1 MRLDRREVNMARK
14 LYELQEIDLEI
25 DAKNEALT
33 LVVSRLGDSEAL
45 AEARVSLATEEE
57 RLVELERSQRD
68 VEREVEDLRSKVA
81 LLEEKLYGGSVKNPK
96 ELASLQEQVEHLKRK
111 RRGQEDKVLDIMT
124 EVEAMQK
131 NVSLKSREVA
141 RIDED
146 WRAEQATLS
155 GEQAELN
162 AALADLDQ
170 KRKDLISRIDA
181 ASLELYQGLR
191 RKRQGRAVAKVEQ
204 GMCQGCR
211 IALPLNVL
219 QRARIGQELVQ
230 CSSCERIL
238 YLS

>member
-146 WRAEQATLS
+146 WRAEQAMLS

-211 IALPLNVL
+211 IVLPLNVL

>member
-211 IALPLNVL
+211 IVLPLNVL

>member
-25 DAKNEALT
+25 DAKNEALA

-111 RRGQEDKVLDIMT
+111 RRGQEDEVLDIMT

-146 WRAEQATLS
+146 WRAEQAMLS

-211 IALPLNVL
+211 IVLPLNVL

>member
-1 MRLDRREVNMARK
+1 MARK

-211 IALPLNVL
+211 IVLPLNVL